1 MSYKGDQGTIIL
13 SHRVEP
19 SLFLQR
25 IILEWLNPQLCQR
38 IKEAA
43 SKRKI
48 ANALFLEAS
57 EWQLFGANLLIT
69 VDNIWEIQLPDNK
82 FEVMKEGSLEYL
94 LGKKC
99 FIRSEFQLGQGDV
112 IIDSYLFDLEKIRME
127 DLVDKILWP
136 GKLKL

>member
-1 MSYKGDQGTIIL
+1 
-13 SHRVEP
+13 
-19 SLFLQR
+19 
-25 IILEWLNPQLCQR
+25 
-38 IKEAA
+38 
-43 SKRKI
+43 
-48 ANALFLEAS
+48 
-57 EWQLFGANLLIT
+57 

-127 DLVDKILWP
+127 DLVDKIL
-136 GKLKL
+136 